1 MQFLIRV
8 LPSFKASCI
17 VTCITLVCAFRSGH
31 CGELFYNRDIRP
43 ILSENCFSCHGQDGN
58 KRQADLRLDHRE
70 SAIEK
75 GAIVPSNAGASTL
88 LERIHSSDTEIVMPP
103 PDSIRRLSDRQKEV
117 LTQWIREGA
126 TYEPHWSFS
135 APVRPIVPELQRA
148 DWARTEID
156 RFILSQLESQSLTP
170 SPEADR
176 STLMKRLYV
185 DLIGLPP
192 SPAEVD
198 NFVADTDP
206 QAYEN
211 LVDRLLANPHYGERM
226 GASAWLDAARYA
238 DSNGFQQDGD
248 TWQWIWRDWV
258 VSALNAD
265 MPFDQFSIEQL
276 AGDLLPNAT
285 NQQKIASGFNRN
297 HLLNGEGGSIAE
309 EQRNVILF
317 DRIDTTATTWLGLTM
332 ACAQCHDHKY
342 DPLTQVDYYSLL
354 DAFNRV
360 PESGVPQFFS
370 SRIRVAPP
378 ILEMPTEE
386 NNRKI
391 AEFESSLKSAEA
403 EAIPIIDAAFAG
415 WIAGLAIDEKPFEG
429 KGFPDALTE
438 LLKKP
443 KQDRTDA
450 EKTAMAQ
457 GLRKH
462 FDEKVKAAVVG
473 KTPLLEKVELLK
485 KQLADYRGDQLPRVM
500 IMSDSQPRETKRFD
514 RGDYLSPKETVS
526 FSTPAFLPPQALDAP
541 RNRLGFAQWLLR
553 RIIRSPHGCRSIE
566 CGSTSLELGSPRRLK
581 ILEFK
586 ANTRFT
592 RSFSI
597 GCLSSFK
604 NVSGAGRRCIDLLS
618 QVPCTDNPVD

>member
-1 MQFLIRV
+1 
-8 LPSFKASCI
+8 
-17 VTCITLVCAFRSGH
+17 
-31 CGELFYNRDIRP
+31 
-43 ILSENCFSCHGQDGN
+43 
-58 KRQADLRLDHRE
+58 
-70 SAIEK
+70 
-75 GAIVPSNAGASTL
+75 
-88 LERIHSSDTEIVMPP
+88 
-103 PDSIRRLSDRQKEV
+103 
-117 LTQWIREGA
+117 
-126 TYEPHWSFS
+126 
-135 APVRPIVPELQRA
+135 
-148 DWARTEID
+148 
-156 RFILSQLESQSLTP
+156 
-170 SPEADR
+170 
-176 STLMKRLYV
+176 
-185 DLIGLPP
+185 
-192 SPAEVD
+192 
-198 NFVADTDP
+198 
-206 QAYEN
+206 
-211 LVDRLLANPHYGERM
+211 
-226 GASAWLDAARYA
+226 
-238 DSNGFQQDGD
+238 
-248 TWQWIWRDWV
+248 
-258 VSALNAD
+258 
-265 MPFDQFSIEQL
+265 
-276 AGDLLPNAT
+276 
-285 NQQKIASGFNRN
+285 
-297 HLLNGEGGSIAE
+297 
-309 EQRNVILF
+309 
-317 DRIDTTATTWLGLTM
+317 
-332 ACAQCHDHKY
+332 
-342 DPLTQVDYYSLL
+342 
-354 DAFNRV
+354 
-360 PESGVPQFFS
+360 
-370 SRIRVAPP
+370 
-378 ILEMPTEE
+378 MPTEE

-391 AEFESSLKSAEA
+391 AEFEASLKSAEA

-415 WIAGLAIDEKPFEG
+415 WSAGLAIDEKPFEG

-586 ANTRFT
+586 VNTRFT

-604 NVSGAGRRCIDLLS
+604 NVSGAGRGCIDLLS

>member
-17 VTCITLVCAFRSGH
+17 VTCITLVCVFRSGH

-75 GAIVPSNAGASTL
+75 GAIVPGNAGASTL

-226 GASAWLDAARYA
+226 ALPWLDAARYA

-265 MPFDQFSIEQL
+265 MPFDQFSI
-276 AGDLLPNAT
+276 
-285 NQQKIASGFNRN
+285 
-297 HLLNGEGGSIAE
+297 
-309 EQRNVILF
+309 
-317 DRIDTTATTWLGLTM
+317 
-332 ACAQCHDHKY
+332 
-342 DPLTQVDYYSLL
+342 
-354 DAFNRV
+354 
-360 PESGVPQFFS
+360 
-370 SRIRVAPP
+370 
-378 ILEMPTEE
+378 
-386 NNRKI
+386 
-391 AEFESSLKSAEA
+391 
-403 EAIPIIDAAFAG
+403 
-415 WIAGLAIDEKPFEG
+415 
-429 KGFPDALTE
+429 
-438 LLKKP
+438 
-443 KQDRTDA
+443 
-450 EKTAMAQ
+450 
-457 GLRKH
+457 
-462 FDEKVKAAVVG
+462 
-473 KTPLLEKVELLK
+473 
-485 KQLADYRGDQLPRVM
+485 
-500 IMSDSQPRETKRFD
+500 
-514 RGDYLSPKETVS
+514 
-526 FSTPAFLPPQALDAP
+526 
-541 RNRLGFAQWLLR
+541 
-553 RIIRSPHGCRSIE
+553 
-566 CGSTSLELGSPRRLK
+566 
-581 ILEFK
+581 
-586 ANTRFT
+586 
-592 RSFSI
+592 
-597 GCLSSFK
+597 
-604 NVSGAGRRCIDLLS
+604 
-618 QVPCTDNPVD
+618 